1 MAKEAH
7 IAQLIVRQLRQDISI
22 AEQRELESWRDA
34 SPSNRRFLEEETREE
49 VIVEALRA
57 GRMVSKEATWEKFE
71 ILRDQ
76 HLLLQRRTP
85 MIRRYRRFAAAAV
98 FIFLAGACAYLWSL
112 SKQEGNAPVISEP
125 FFAVTPASSL
135 NASLALAD
143 GSRVEIGS
151 TVKGPVAVQGGAIVT
166 MDDNDNGRLVYQTDL
181 LTYAGM
187 SDILYRSD
195 ISAPGLQY
203 NIFHVPF
210 GTQYRLRLP
219 DGTQAV
225 VNAGSYLKFP
235 VSFAGGS
242 RVVELAGEAFFDVHP
257 DPQHPFNVLT
267 GNKKIEVLGTQF
279 AVRNYAGEPV
289 QTVILQQGKVRVHSD
304 QQAVTL
310 DPGQEAQVRDD
321 QSIKVVNVD
330 IRKALSWKDGYFN
343 FDDLDL
349 RAAICQLAQWHG
361 MKVRIEKDVRV
372 NSLGS
377 GNIAHSISLPRL
389 LKLLELPNLHFE
401 IQDSTIIVKR

>member
-1 MAKEAH
+1 MASEAH
-7 IAQLIVRQLRQDISI
+7 IAHLIVRQLRQDISI

-49 VIVEALRA
+49 VIVETLAM
-57 GRMVSKEATWEKFE
+57 GRMVSKEATWEKYE
-71 ILRDQ
+71 TLRDQ

-85 MIRRYRRFAAAAV
+85 MIRRYRRLTAAAV
-98 FIFLAGACAYLWSL
+98 LFIIAGACAYLWSL

-143 GSRVEIGS
+143 GSMVKVGS
-151 TVKGPVAVQGGAIVT
+151 TEKGGVAMQGDVIAT
-166 MDDNDNGRLVYQTDL
+166 MDDNSRLVYQADL
-181 LTYAGM
+181 LSYAGV
-187 SDILYRSD
+187 SDILYRKD
-195 ISAPGLQY
+195 ISTPGLQY
-203 NIFHVPF
+203 NVFHVPF
-210 GTQYRLRLP
+210 GTKYELTLP

-225 VNAGSYLKFP
+225 VNAGSFLKFP
-235 VSFAGGS
+235 VTFAGGS
-242 RVVELAGEAFFDVHP
+242 RVVELSGEAFFDVHP

-267 GNKKIEVLGTQF
+267 GDKKIAVLGTQF
-279 AVRNYAGEPV
+279 AVRNYAGEPL
-289 QTVILQQGKVRVHSD
+289 QTIILQQGKVRVYSD
-304 QQAVTL
+304 QHTVTL
-310 DPGQEAQVRDD
+310 NPGQEAQVSSDD
-321 QSIKVVNVD
+321 RSIKVVNVN
-330 IRKALSWKDGYFN
+330 IQKALSWKDGYFN

-361 MKVRIEKDVRV
+361 LKVRIEKDVRIK
-372 NSLGS
+372 SLGS

-389 LKLLELPNLHFE
+389 LKLLELPELHFD